1 MTDAAETTAPI
12 PHGEGSL
19 VGVAPAAGPA
29 IVDRVEVAAS
39 SSRAGGTASPG
50 DP

>member
-1 MTDAAETTAPI
+1 MTDATETAAPI

-19 VGVAPAAGPA
+19 AGVAPAAGPA
-29 IVDRVEVAAS
+29 TVDLVKVAAS
-39 SSRAGGTASPG
+39 LSLAGGMASPG